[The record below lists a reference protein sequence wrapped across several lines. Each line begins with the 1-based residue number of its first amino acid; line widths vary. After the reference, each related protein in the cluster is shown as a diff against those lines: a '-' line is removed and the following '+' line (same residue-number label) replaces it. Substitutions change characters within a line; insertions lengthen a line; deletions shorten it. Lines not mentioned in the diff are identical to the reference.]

1 MQVQTRILLV
11 DDEQSVLSS
20 LKRVLRPLDMD
31 ISTAS
36 NGQEALDL
44 LEKHP
49 VDIVIS
55 DLTMPVMT
63 GIELCSQIAEKYPET
78 IRIMLTAHAESEHIL
93 NAINTGRVWGYLQK
107 PWDNQQ
113 LIILIQQALRDHQLQ
128 AERQLLRNTLARYQK
143 RRRKDFGGFVGDS
156 IAMQFVY
163 GAIEKCAPS
172 NASVFITGESGTGK
186 EVAAEAIHNYSKRK
200 NDPFIALNCAAI
212 PSELMESEIF
222 GHVKGA
228 FSGAVANRDGAAT
241 LAHEGTLF
249 LDELGEMDISL
260 QAKILR
266 FIQTGTFQRVGS
278 SKEEKVDV
286 RFVCATNREPMQAIK
301 EQKLR
306 EDLYYRLNV
315 ISIDLPPLR
324 ERDEDVL
331 QIAVHFMRHYSRQE
345 EKEFVGFSK
354 DAESL
359 LRHYAW
365 PGNVRQLQNIIH
377 SCVIMSDGPLIGSD
391 IIAGQLKISPQEAK
405 QLSVAPVPRLNPEET
420 ISSAQPETLSSIA
433 ENGPTE
439 NAVTTQPPT
448 ATQIETLAMVERKAI
463 EQALSY
469 YHDNVVKA
477 ATALGVSPSTLYRK
491 MQSW

>member
-1 MQVQTRILLV
+1 MQIQKRILLV
-11 DDEQSVLSS
+11 DDESSVLSS

-31 ISTAS
+31 ISVAET
-36 NGQEALDL
+36 GIDALRL
-44 LEKHP
+44 LEKSP

-55 DLTMPVMT
+55 DLTMPGMSGV
-63 GIELCSQIAEKYPET
+63 ELCSEIAAKYPET
-78 IRIMLTAHAESEHIL
+78 IRIMLTAHAESHHIL
-93 NAINTGRVWGYLQK
+93 EAINTGRVWGYLQK

-113 LIILIQQALRDHQLQ
+113 LLILIQQAFRDQELQ
-128 AERQLLRNTLARYQK
+128 VERQILKKTLERYQK
-143 RRRKDFGGFVGDS
+143 RRRKDFAGFIGDS

-163 GAIEKCAPS
+163 RAIEKSAPS
-172 NASVFITGESGTGK
+172 TASVFITGESGTGK
-186 EVAAEAIHNYSKRK
+186 EVAAEAIHNLSKRK

-228 FSGAVANRDGAAT
+228 FSGAVSNRDGAAT

-266 FIQTGTFQRVGS
+266 FIQTGTFKRVGS
-278 SKEEKVDV
+278 SKEEKVNV
-286 RFVCATNREPMQAIK
+286 RFLCATNREPEQAIK

-306 EDLYYRLNV
+306 EDLYYRLSV

-324 ERDEDVL
+324 EREEDVI
-331 QIAVHFMRHYSRQE
+331 QIASHFLRRYSALE
-345 EKEFVGFSK
+345 EKEFVGFTA
-354 DAESL
+354 DAEAL
-359 LRHYAW
+359 LRHYRW
-365 PGNVRQLQNIIH
+365 PGNVRQLQNAIH
-377 SCVIMSDGPLIGSD
+377 SSIIMSEGPLVGSD
-391 IIAGQLKISPQEAK
+391 ILGNQLGLNRQDVK
-405 QLSVAPVPRLNPEET
+405 QLSVGAVDVPDPQKSAEEDEAPSIQPRLLDELDKTDFHSVEP
-420 ISSAQPETLSSIA
+420 L
-433 ENGPTE
+433 
-439 NAVTTQPPT
+439 AV
-448 ATQIETLAMVERKAI
+448 VERKAI
-463 EQALSY
+463 ENALTF